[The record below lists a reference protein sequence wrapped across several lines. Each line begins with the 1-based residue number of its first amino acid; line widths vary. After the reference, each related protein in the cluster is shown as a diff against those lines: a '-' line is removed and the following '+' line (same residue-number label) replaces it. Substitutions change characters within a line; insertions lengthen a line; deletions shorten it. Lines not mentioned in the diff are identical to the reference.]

1 MGFIS
6 KPLRTAELCGFI
18 RISESILILRNNAK
32 SSHIHDVL
40 SEIGNICFMLKRK
53 SFSVSQ
59 GSKVFD
65 DIV

>member
-6 KPLRTAELCGFI
+6 KPLRTAELCGLI
-18 RISESILILRNNAK
+18 RISESILVLRNNAK
-32 SSHIHDVL
+32 SSHIQDVL